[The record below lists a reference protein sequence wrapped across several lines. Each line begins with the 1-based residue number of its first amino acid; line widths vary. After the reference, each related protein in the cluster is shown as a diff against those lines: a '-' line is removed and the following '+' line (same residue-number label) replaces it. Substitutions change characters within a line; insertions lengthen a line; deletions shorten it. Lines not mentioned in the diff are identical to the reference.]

1 MTNTQWVFDKAIHL
15 MDEQDERSGETLTE
29 DTQEYKNR
37 TLSIVNVLRND
48 LYPMSD
54 NYTLSENGRR
64 PVLPMLVD
72 FEQEIGLDDVIAQ
85 SILPYGL
92 AAHLLLGE
100 DNSKAGF
107 FNQKYEEL
115 KMSLGSKRAAVWEDI
130 PDSFM

>member
-15 MDEQDERSGETLTE
+15 MDEQDERTGETLTE

-100 DNSKAGF
+100 DNSKAEF

-115 KMSLGSKRAAVWEDI
+115 KASLGTKRMAVWEDI
-130 PDSFM
+130 TDSFM